1 MANGSFMARVLSRP
15 IVLSA
20 AVGLAACT
28 TARVDQFERFAE
40 AGVAYSGAIDALTL
54 EAANAAI
61 DADSAV
67 LARARDAIIAEERT
81 RTVLEHNDLLKQR
94 VALLRDLQRHADLL
108 RNYFLV
114 LGAMAGSDAPAGL
127 GAAAEQVLSSMEVVS
142 GRIRDARVG
151 DAPISDF
158 SGSVVRIS
166 VARFQRAVLERE
178 LATRAA
184 LLERELDLQH
194 AALQAIAGEMS
205 ADLEAVLGQQELVEV
220 IDPYRSA
227 AANLPRTWARR
238 RREILTATAAV
249 ESAGAAA
256 EAAASLKRSF
266 VALAEN
272 RYTLSDFR
280 ALMADVDEILTLL
293 ERVRGLDPG
302 G

>member
-1 MANGSFMARVLSRP
+1 
-15 IVLSA
+15 
-20 AVGLAACT
+20 
-28 TARVDQFERFAE
+28 
-40 AGVAYSGAIDALTL
+40 VAYSGAIDALTL

-67 LARARDAIIAEERT
+67 LARARDAIDAEERT

-94 VALLRDLQRHADLL
+94 VAVLRDLQRHADLL
-108 RNYFLV
+108 RDYFLV

-127 GAAAEQVLSSMEVVS
+127 GAAAGQVLSSMEVVS
-142 GRIRDARVG
+142 GRLRDARVG

-166 VARFQRAVLERE
+166 VARFQRAVLEQE
-178 LATRAA
+178 LKARAA

-227 AANLPRTWARR
+227 TTNLPRTWTRR

-249 ESAGAAA
+249 ESAGTAA

-280 ALMADVDEILTLL
+280 ALMADVNEILTLL

>member
-1 MANGSFMARVLSRP
+1 VL
-15 IVLSA
+15 A
-20 AVGLAACT
+20 ASVGLAACT
-28 TARVDQFERFAE
+28 TARIDQFERFAE

-67 LARARDAIIAEERT
+67 LARARDALSAEERT
-81 RTVLEHNDLLKQR
+81 RTVLDHNDLLKQR
-94 VALLRDLQRHADLL
+94 VGLLRDLQRHADLL

-127 GAAAEQVLSSMEVVS
+127 GAAAEQVVASMGVVS

-151 DAPISDF
+151 DAPVSDF

-178 LATRAA
+178 LETRAA
-184 LLERELDLQH
+184 LLERELDLQQ

-205 ADLEAVLGQQELVEV
+205 ADLDAVLGQQELVEV
-220 IDPYRSA
+220 IDPYRA
-227 AANLPRTWARR
+227 GAANLPRTWSRR

-249 ESAGAAA
+249 ESASAAA
-256 EAAASLKRSF
+256 EAAASLKQSF

>member
-1 MANGSFMARVLSRP
+1 MANGSSTARVVGHAIAL
-15 IVLSA
+15 VA
-20 AVGLAACT
+20 AVNLAACT
-28 TARVDQFERFAE
+28 SARIDQFERFAE

-67 LARARDAIIAEERT
+67 LARARDALDGEERT

-114 LGAMAGSDAPAGL
+114 LGAMAGSDAPEGL
-127 GAAAEQVLSSMEVVS
+127 GAAAEQVVTSMQLVS

-158 SGSVVRIS
+158 AGSVVRIT
-166 VARFQRAVLERE
+166 VARFQRAVLEHE
-178 LATRAA
+178 LKMRSMM
-184 LLERELDLQH
+184 LERELDLQH
-194 AALQAIAGEMS
+194 AALQAIAAEMS

-227 AANLPRTWARR
+227 SGSLPRTWTRR

-249 ESAGAAA
+249 ESASAAA
-256 EAAASLKRSF
+256 EAAASLKHSF

-272 RYTLSDFR
+272 RYSLSDFR

-293 ERVRGLDPG
+293 ERVRGLAPDT
-302 G
+302 

>member
-1 MANGSFMARVLSRP
+1 MANGSRTFRVLSRS
-15 IVLSA
+15 ILLSA
-20 AVGLAACT
+20 AAGLAACT
-28 TARVDQFERFAE
+28 TARIDQFERFAE

-67 LARARDAIIAEERT
+67 LARARDAINAEERT
-81 RTVLEHNDLLKQR
+81 QTILEHNDLLKQR

-114 LGAMAGSDAPAGL
+114 LGAMAASDAPAGL
-127 GAAAEQVLSSMEVVS
+127 GAAAEQVVVSMEVVS

-151 DAPISDF
+151 DAPVSDF

-178 LATRAA
+178 LETRAA

-227 AANLPRTWARR
+227 KGSLPRTWTRR

-249 ESAGAAA
+249 ESAAAAA
-256 EAAASLKRSF
+256 EAAASLKQSF

-293 ERVRGLDPG
+293 ERVRGLEAG